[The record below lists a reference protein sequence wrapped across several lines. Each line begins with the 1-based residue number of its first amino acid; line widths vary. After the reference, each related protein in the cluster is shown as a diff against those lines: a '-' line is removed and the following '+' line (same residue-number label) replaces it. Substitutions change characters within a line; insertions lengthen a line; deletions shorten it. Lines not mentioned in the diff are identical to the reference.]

1 MLGVKEEQGVNKCFH
16 TSCSLGGQG
25 KKNCMDF
32 TQRWAPDVARQDA
45 GTSSVK
51 SKEKGKGKVKVKED
65 SDGHRQWAWMQMDD
79 GLVNAKREET

>member
-16 TSCSLGGQG
+16 TSCSLGGWG

-45 GTSSVK
+45 GYKFCEVQR
-51 SKEKGKGKVKVKED
+51 KGKVKGDVEEC
-65 SDGHRQWAWMQMDD
+65 RQRAWTQMDNRF
-79 GLVNAKREET
+79 VNTR